1 MFFLIAGAISS
12 WKIRNAD
19 AISFVQRVAAV
30 IHAAAVGAVGAGELV
45 AAVADGGFCGA
56 AGAAL
61 RAVHALLDVD
71 GVHVDVY

>member
-12 WKIRNAD
+12 REVCNANS
-19 AISFVQRVAAV
+19 ISFVQRVAAV

-45 AAVADGGFCGA
+45 AAVADGGFCRA

-71 GVHVDVY
+71 GVHVDEY